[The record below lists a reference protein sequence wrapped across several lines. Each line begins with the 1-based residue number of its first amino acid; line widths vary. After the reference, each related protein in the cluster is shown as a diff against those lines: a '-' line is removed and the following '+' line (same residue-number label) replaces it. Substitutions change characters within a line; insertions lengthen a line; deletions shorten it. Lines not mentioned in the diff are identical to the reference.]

1 MIVLTIEHKLKHF
14 EEICTRDAAEK
25 YEKMISDYTA
35 YQESV
40 LKEHMEQANK
50 QAELQLQTET
60 EKIRREAN
68 KELSVNQIAIKRR
81 YSQKKE
87 ELQEKIF
94 TELRDRLARF
104 METPQ
109 YEAMLIKQIK
119 KAKEFAGNEE
129 IHIYIDPADQEK
141 RHILSMQTDCDI
153 RVSQYPFIG
162 GTRAVIASKNVLIDN
177 SFETKLKEAGENFQF
192 ILGGKES

>member
-1 MIVLTIEHKLKHF
+1 MTIEHKLKHF
-14 EEICTRDAAEK
+14 EEVCTRDAAEK

-40 LKEHMEQANK
+40 LKEHMRQADR
-50 QAELQLQTET
+50 QAELQIQTET

-68 KELSVNQIAIKRR
+68 KELSVSQIAIKRR

-87 ELQEKIF
+87 ELQGKIF
-94 TELRDRLARF
+94 SELRDRLARF

-141 RHILSMQTDCDI
+141 QHMLSMQTGCDI
-153 RVSQYPFIG
+153 RVSQYPFTG

-177 SFETKLKEAGENFQF
+177 SFETKLKEAGEGFQF
-192 ILGGKES
+192 ILGGKEA

>member
-1 MIVLTIEHKLKHF
+1 MTIEHKLKHF

-50 QAELQLQTET
+50 QAELQLQAET

>member
-1 MIVLTIEHKLKHF
+1 MTIEHKLKHF

>member
-1 MIVLTIEHKLKHF
+1 MTIEHKLKHF
-14 EEICTRDAAEK
+14 EEVCTRDAAEK

-40 LKEHMEQANK
+40 LKEHMRQADR
-50 QAELQLQTET
+50 QAELQIQTET

-68 KELSVNQIAIKRR
+68 KELSVSQIAIKRR

-87 ELQEKIF
+87 ELQGKIF
-94 TELRDRLARF
+94 SELRDRLARF

-141 RHILSMQTDCDI
+141 QHLLSMQTGCDI
-153 RVSQYPFIG
+153 RVSQYPFTG

-177 SFETKLKEAGENFQF
+177 SFETKLKEAGEGFQF
-192 ILGGKES
+192 ILGGKEA